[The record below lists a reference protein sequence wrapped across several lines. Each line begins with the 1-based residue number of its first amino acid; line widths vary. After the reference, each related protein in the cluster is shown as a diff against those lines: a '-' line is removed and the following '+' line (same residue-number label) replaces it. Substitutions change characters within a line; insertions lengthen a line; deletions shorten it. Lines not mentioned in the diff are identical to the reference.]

1 MMSSSGSS
9 CDACFEQWYGDLERD
24 RVYLCAGQLE
34 LRLCLAYYLHCNDA
48 SVDPRC
54 AHGVADHT
62 EQLGNGA
69 YGIGDGVSAA
79 GRGSDAQKLMHPI
92 VAERRAQGDIS

>member
-1 MMSSSGSS
+1 MSSSGSS
-9 CDACFEQWYGDLERD
+9 CDACSSSGTAILSGTGCTFAPE
-24 RVYLCAGQLE
+24 LE